1 MYKMTIVTGYWLKGG
16 YSLNKYIGC
25 FATSIA
31 GHDHNNI
38 YVIIDADDEY
48 VYLVD
53 GKIRKVNNPKKK
65 KLKHVQLIKRTD
77 DTITGR
83 INNNVALSNED
94 IKYAIKNIQ

>member
-1 MYKMTIVTGYWLKGG
+1 M
-16 YSLNKYIGC
+16 NKYIGC

-38 YVIIDADDEY
+38 HVIIDADDEY

-77 DTITGR
+77 NTIAGR

>member
-1 MYKMTIVTGYWLKGG
+1 M
-16 YSLNKYIGC
+16 NKYIGC

-77 DTITGR
+77 NTIAGR

-94 IKYAIKNIQ
+94 IKYAIINIQ

>member
-1 MYKMTIVTGYWLKGG
+1 M
-16 YSLNKYIGC
+16 NKYIGC

-53 GKIRKVNNPKKK
+53 GKINNPKKK

>member
-1 MYKMTIVTGYWLKGG
+1 M
-16 YSLNKYIGC
+16 NKYIGC
-25 FATSIA
+25 FATYIA

>member
-1 MYKMTIVTGYWLKGG
+1 M
-16 YSLNKYIGC
+16 NKYIGC

-31 GHDHNNI
+31 GPDHNNI

-77 DTITGR
+77 DTIAGR

>member
-1 MYKMTIVTGYWLKGG
+1 M
-16 YSLNKYIGC
+16 NKYIGC

-77 DTITGR
+77 NTIAVR

>member
-1 MYKMTIVTGYWLKGG
+1 M
-16 YSLNKYIGC
+16 NKYIGC

-77 DTITGR
+77 DTRACR

>member
-1 MYKMTIVTGYWLKGG
+1 M
-16 YSLNKYIGC
+16 NKYIGC

-31 GHDHNNI
+31 G

-77 DTITGR
+77 DTIAGR

>member
-1 MYKMTIVTGYWLKGG
+1 M
-16 YSLNKYIGC
+16 NKYIGC

-77 DTITGR
+77 DTIAGR
-83 INNNVALSNED
+83 INNCH
-94 IKYAIKNIQ
+94 IT

>member
-1 MYKMTIVTGYWLKGG
+1 M
-16 YSLNKYIGC
+16 NKYIGC

-31 GHDHNNI
+31 GHDHKNI

>member
-1 MYKMTIVTGYWLKGG
+1 M
-16 YSLNKYIGC
+16 NKYIGC
-25 FATSIA
+25 FAASIA

-77 DTITGR
+77 DTIAGR

>member
-1 MYKMTIVTGYWLKGG
+1 M
-16 YSLNKYIGC
+16 NKYIGC

-65 KLKHVQLIKRTD
+65 KLKHAQLIKRTD
-77 DTITGR
+77 DTIACR

>member
-1 MYKMTIVTGYWLKGG
+1 M
-16 YSLNKYIGC
+16 NKYIGC

-31 GHDHNNI
+31 GNDHNNI

-48 VYLVD
+48 GYLGD

>member
-1 MYKMTIVTGYWLKGG
+1 MRTP
-16 YSLNKYIGC
+16 
-25 FATSIA
+25 SIA

>member
-1 MYKMTIVTGYWLKGG
+1 M
-16 YSLNKYIGC
+16 NKYIGC

-65 KLKHVQLIKRTD
+65 KLKHVQLIK
-77 DTITGR
+77 
-83 INNNVALSNED
+83 
-94 IKYAIKNIQ
+94 

>member
-1 MYKMTIVTGYWLKGG
+1 M
-16 YSLNKYIGC
+16 NKYIGC

-77 DTITGR
+77 NTIAGR
-83 INNNVALSNED
+83 INNNVALSYED

>member
-1 MYKMTIVTGYWLKGG
+1 M
-16 YSLNKYIGC
+16 NKYIGC

-77 DTITGR
+77 DTIACR
-83 INNNVALSNED
+83 VNNNVALSNED

>member
-1 MYKMTIVTGYWLKGG
+1 M
-16 YSLNKYIGC
+16 NKYIGC

-31 GHDHNNI
+31 EHDHNNI

-77 DTITGR
+77 DTIAGR

>member
-1 MYKMTIVTGYWLKGG
+1 MVTVTEYWIQGG
-16 YSLNKYIGC
+16 SGLNKYIGC

-38 YVIIDADDEY
+38 YVIIAADDEY

-77 DTITGR
+77 DTIAGR

>member
-1 MYKMTIVTGYWLKGG
+1 M
-16 YSLNKYIGC
+16 NKYIGC

-77 DTITGR
+77 DTIAGR

-94 IKYAIKNIQ
+94 IKYAIKNIK

>member
-1 MYKMTIVTGYWLKGG
+1 M
-16 YSLNKYIGC
+16 NKYIGC

-77 DTITGR
+77 NTIAGR

>member
-1 MYKMTIVTGYWLKGG
+1 M
-16 YSLNKYIGC
+16 NKYIGC

-31 GHDHNNI
+31 GHYHNNI

-65 KLKHVQLIKRTD
+65 KLKHVQLIKRTN
-77 DTITGR
+77 DTITGM

>member
-1 MYKMTIVTGYWLKGG
+1 M
-16 YSLNKYIGC
+16 NKYIGC

-31 GHDHNNI
+31 GHDYNNI

>member
-1 MYKMTIVTGYWLKGG
+1 
-16 YSLNKYIGC
+16 LNKYIGC

-77 DTITGR
+77 DTIAGR